1 VDDDSIVFS
10 KKVNPIAFYEQSLE
24 TLSAMQDED
33 RLALFT
39 VLGMLINELNNIAIE
54 PEERIRQDH
63 IINNILLRYDIKSL
77 EDLKTRTDECYFRMI
92 NRDFLKSEPIGDTQ

>member
-1 VDDDSIVFS
+1 MDDDSIVFS

-39 VLGMLINELNNIAIE
+39 VLGMLINELNDVYIE
-54 PEERIRQDH
+54 PEERTRQDH
-63 IINNILLRYDIKSL
+63 IINNILQRYDIKSL
-77 EDLKTRTDECYFRMI
+77 EDLRTKTDECYFRMN
-92 NRDFLKSEPIGDTQ
+92 NRDLLKSEPMGDVQ